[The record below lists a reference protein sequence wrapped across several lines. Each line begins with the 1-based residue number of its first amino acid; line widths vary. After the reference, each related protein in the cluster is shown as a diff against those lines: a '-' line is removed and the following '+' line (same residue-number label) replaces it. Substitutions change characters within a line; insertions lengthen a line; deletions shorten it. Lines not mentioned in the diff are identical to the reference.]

1 MKKTGIESRSYVH
14 VYFFYWLF
22 TQEAAIITETIIN
35 GEL

>member
-1 MKKTGIESRSYVH
+1 MKKLELESRSYVH

-22 TQEAAIITETIIN
+22 TQEAAIITETIFN